1 MGRQLA
7 PYFLVNFGQVQ
18 LLTILW
24 RFVFRNNTFELFPI
38 NFTGKTLI
46 NNFLLCV
53 GIQVGLYFSVD
64 DDNAESILVS
74 RVVLS
79 MVLSSLRLKS
89 SPAKRLI
96 KSSSRP

>member
-7 PYFLVNFGQVQ
+7 PYFLVNLGQLQ

-46 NNFLLCV
+46 NNYLLCV
-53 GIQVGLYFSVD
+53 GIQVSLYFSVD

-74 RVVLS
+74 RLVHGIVIAQIKVVAC
-79 MVLSSLRLKS
+79 KG
-89 SPAKRLI
+89 AN
-96 KSSSRP
+96 